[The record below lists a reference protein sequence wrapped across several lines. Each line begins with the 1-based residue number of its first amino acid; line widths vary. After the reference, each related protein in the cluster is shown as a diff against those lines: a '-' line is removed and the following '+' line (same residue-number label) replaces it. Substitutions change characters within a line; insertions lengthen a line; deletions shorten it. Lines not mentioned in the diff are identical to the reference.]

1 MFLPFYFTFFTL
13 FLLMC
18 SHCMNIA
25 VFRILFLYFTLHS
38 ISFISQFMTM
48 RIPNATSWKVHVIEA
63 NIDSFDTFMKE
74 NNRNHLYITKLQD
87 FWFECEQK
95 QKEIEKMFH
104 EWVNAKKVNLRNE
117 ILQIEQNQQTDLVTQ
132 FQTMSTGTKL
142 SKKRKFLQIE
152 NEKEDSRPNKKR
164 KQNHINA
171 CNVNIQ

>member
-1 MFLPFYFTFFTL
+1 
-13 FLLMC
+13 
-18 SHCMNIA
+18 
-25 VFRILFLYFTLHS
+25 
-38 ISFISQFMTM
+38 M

-171 CNVNIQ
+171 CNVNIQSFQDNWNGALENTPANGQFKHSLVFFTHLVLNVYFIASLFHCL